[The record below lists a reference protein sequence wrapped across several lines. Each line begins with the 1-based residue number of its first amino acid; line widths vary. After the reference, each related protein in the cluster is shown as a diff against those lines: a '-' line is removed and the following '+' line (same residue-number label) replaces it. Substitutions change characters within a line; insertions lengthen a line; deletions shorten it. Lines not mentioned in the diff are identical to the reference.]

1 MTALEALL
9 LALPNLTVL
18 TLGDVKMAVDELCG
32 ARAEDADKT
41 RAGHLYMPI
50 LRGLKV
56 ELDAVP
62 AHLIGGLPLADALA
76 EADANHDDCGNA
88 IWFLSEAC
96 KRLPGMKPKLLEAVL
111 KAQETFVPSRGVL
124 RKPYLNEAQ
133 DSDALQPA
141 FAAQRAT
148 LAKIPTPDGQT
159 FADLV
164 GNFLGAGQQIKALIN
179 QRADDTE
186 GLSRGQFT
194 ELRNRAI
201 SAISNFRSGHIDEL
215 RAGLSPVSTFDRVW
229 NQVHIIAQARAKSL
243 NNPPSAPPTPSK
255 P

>member
-18 TLGDVKMAVDELCG
+18 TLGDVKMAVEELCG
-32 ARAEDADKT
+32 PRAEDADKT

-50 LRGLKV
+50 LRGLKT
-56 ELDAVP
+56 ELDVVP

-164 GNFLGAGQQIKALIN
+164 GNFLGAGQQIKALLN

-186 GLSRGQFT
+186 GLSRGQFS
-194 ELRNRAI
+194 ELRVRVIA
-201 SAISNFRSGHIDEL
+201 ALTGFRTAHIDEL
-215 RAGLSPVSTFDRVW
+215 RAGLSPVATFERVW
-229 NQVHIIAQARAKSL
+229 NQVHQIATSRTQSL
-243 NNPPSAPPTPSK
+243 QKPSSDAPPP
-255 P
+255 